1 LNISDLLNI
10 PTFPTRARSEAGAAH
25 LLPRLSRTEPEHDYA
40 DEECKDMASEN
51 RQNTQKN
58 GEN

>member
-1 LNISDLLNI
+1 LNISDLLDI
-10 PTFPTRARSEAGAAH
+10 PTFPTKARSEAGAAH
-25 LLPRLSRTEPEHDYA
+25 LLPRLSRSMITLIED
-40 DEECKDMASEN
+40 CKDMASEN